1 MNRKLLAVAVAGAIA
16 PMAAQA
22 LDVSVSGHVN
32 RMIRYADDGHDSD
45 VQHLDTT
52 ASRSRWRMTAEGEL
66 DNGLTAGAHI
76 ESGFASNRTFKVGT
90 HTKGDVPDNPTA
102 KKNDDGEVTGV
113 DSGAPDFRFSYIY
126 LSGNFGKVT
135 LGQAATAGNGAM
147 WNSHNG
153 AWAGAEYS
161 SAEVASGVQL
171 RTSGG
176 GQLGNSLYSAFGSV
190 NRGRNDILR
199 YDTPSIGP
207 VSIAGSVGN
216 STDDWSVGASLS
228 TDLNGS
234 SVIAGAIFDDNQFGV
249 SGGLQFANGTSVNLA
264 YGTNEAGTRDD
275 HRDIYANVA
284 HTWGD
289 TSATIDYRT
298 VENWSADLDAQSIGL
313 GMNHSLGGGVDV
325 YAGYHHYSFDMAEKD
340 IENVSVFHVG
350 SRVRFN

>member
-76 ESGFASNRTFKVGT
+76 ESGFASNRTSAVGT
-90 HTKGDVPDNPTA
+90 HTKGDAGSD
-102 KKNDDGEVTGV
+102 
-113 DSGAPDFRFSYIY
+113 PDFRFSYLY
-126 LSGNFGKVT
+126 LNGNFGKVT
-135 LGQAATAGNGAM
+135 LGKAATAGNGAM

-161 SAEVASGVQL
+161 SAEVASAVQL

-176 GQLGNSLYSAFGSV
+176 GQLMDGTSLYSAFGSV

-207 VSIAGSVGN
+207 VGVAGSVGN

-264 YGTNEAGTRDD
+264 YGTNEAGDRDD

-284 HTWGD
+284 HAWGD

-298 VENWSADLDAQSIGL
+298 VENWTAGLDAQSIGL

-325 YAGYHHYSFDMAEKD
+325 YAGYHHYSFDMANED